1 MLKVAQSDV
10 YILLFCKFFRI
21 TKGRVNS
28 VRACVC
34 FRQLLPSALVLR
46 IVSEVL
52 AEDILIEP
60 SVRDYLQTCVSRF
73 ILHLTA
79 EACTKCEREGR
90 KAIGGDDILW
100 SIDRLGFKEYEAP
113 LRTFLRKHRAI
124 ESEDRLRKRKTGP
137 AVPGSVAAELFLP
150 ATGAE
155 FLNQELFSGH
165 AAAAPNQRPLQAIV
179 VDSSAP
185 P

>member
-1 MLKVAQSDV
+1 M
-10 YILLFCKFFRI
+10 
-21 TKGRVNS
+21 
-28 VRACVC
+28 
-34 FRQLLPSALVLR
+34 QLLPSSLILK

-52 AEDILIEP
+52 AEDILIDP
-60 SVRDYLQTCVSRF
+60 SVRDYLQTCVGRF

-90 KAIGGDDILW
+90 KAISGDDILW
-100 SIDRLGFKEYEAP
+100 SVDRLGFKEYEAP

-124 ESEDRLRKRKTGP
+124 ECEDRMRKRQTG
-137 AVPGSVAAELFLP
+137 ATMPGSAAAGRVLP
-150 ATGAE
+150 ASGTE

-165 AAAAPNQRPLQAIV
+165 AAAAQECPLQAIV
-179 VDSSAP
+179 LESFFAP

>member
-1 MLKVAQSDV
+1 ML
-10 YILLFCKFFRI
+10 I
-21 TKGRVNS
+21 KGCIAFV
-28 VRACVC
+28 
-34 FRQLLPSALVLR
+34 QLLPRALIVK

-60 SVRDYLQTCVSRF
+60 SVRGYLQTCVSRF

-90 KAIGGDDILW
+90 KAITGDDILW
-100 SIDRLGFKEYEAP
+100 SVDRLGFKEYEAP

-124 ESEDRLRKRKTGP
+124 EAEDRIRKRQTGP
-137 AVPGSVAAELFLP
+137 PLPRSVAAGLFQP
-150 ATGAE
+150 TSGAE
-155 FLNQELFSGH
+155 FLNQELFFSGH
-165 AAAAPNQRPLQAIV
+165 AEAAPQDRPLQAIV
-179 VDSSAP
+179 VDGFPPAP

>member
-1 MLKVAQSDV
+1 MCIAFV
-10 YILLFCKFFRI
+10 
-21 TKGRVNS
+21 
-28 VRACVC
+28 
-34 FRQLLPSALVLR
+34 QLLPSAMVLK

-52 AEDILIEP
+52 AEDILIDP
-60 SVRDYLQTCVSRF
+60 SVRGYLQTCVSRF

-100 SIDRLGFKEYEAP
+100 SVDRLGFKEYEAP

-124 ESEDRLRKRKTGP
+124 ESEDRMRKRKTGP
-137 AVPGSVAAELFLP
+137 AIPGSVAAGLFP
-150 ATGAE
+150 PSSGTE

-165 AAAAPNQRPLQAIV
+165 APQEHPLQAIV
-179 VDSSAP
+179 VDSHAP